1 MMIEPMMLILAFFIF
16 FFFAFT
22 YVRLDFSISKDEGQ
36 EVRLKVAGFCE
47 KICALQVSNFWHNV
61 KVNFNIKNHP
71 GALILQNSDYRSK
84 SHYDWLIS

>member
-71 GALILQNSDYRSK
+71 KSCSTILAYSK
-84 SHYDWLIS
+84 IFLFNKCIEI